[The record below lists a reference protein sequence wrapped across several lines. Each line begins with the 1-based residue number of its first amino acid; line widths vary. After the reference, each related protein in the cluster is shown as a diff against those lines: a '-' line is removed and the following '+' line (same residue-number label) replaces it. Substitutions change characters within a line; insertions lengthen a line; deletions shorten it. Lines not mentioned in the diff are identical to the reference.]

1 MEIKIADAIMYGRL
15 KEYKPRSIM
24 IKDLIV
30 GMLPKARE
38 ILDFSD
44 DFDTVIRCI
53 RKKSFITIDG
63 VYSDARKVLEINPR
77 VETLNAVIE
86 TLAHELVHAEQ
97 FKQGRLKSDFADVY
111 KQEPIWVWEDT
122 LEVSPTTIKDFAS
135 YRKLPWEV
143 EAYDRQNKIAEELFY
158 SYQSA
163 GGDSMAKLVDKYAT
177 I

>member
-15 KEYKPRSIM
+15 KEYKSRSIM

-38 ILDFSD
+38 ILDFGD
-44 DFDTVIRCI
+44 DFGISIRCI
-53 RKKSFITIDG
+53 RPKSFIAIDG
-63 VYSDARKVLEINPR
+63 VYSDSRKVLEINPR
-77 VETLNAVIE
+77 VDTLNSVIQ
-86 TLAHELVHAEQ
+86 TFAHELVHAEQ

-111 KQEPIWVWEDT
+111 KQEPIWVWEDK
-122 LEVSPTTIKDFAS
+122 LQVSPSTIKDFES

-143 EAYDRQNKIAEELFY
+143 EAFDRQNKITEELFY
-158 SYQSA
+158 SYQAA

>member
-15 KEYKPRSIM
+15 KEFKPRSIM
-24 IKDLIV
+24 IKDLII

-38 ILDFSD
+38 ILDFGN
-44 DFDTVIRCI
+44 DFDIVIRCI
-53 RKKSFITIDG
+53 RKKSFITVDG

-111 KQEPIWVWEDT
+111 KEEPIWVWEDM
-122 LEVSPTTIKDFAS
+122 LEVSPTTIKDYEA

>member
-15 KEYKPRSIM
+15 KEFKPRSIM

-38 ILDFSD
+38 LVDFTD
-44 DFDTVIRCI
+44 DFGISIRCI
-53 RKKSFITIDG
+53 RPKRFIAIDG
-63 VYSDARKVLEINPR
+63 VYSHARKVLEISPKID
-77 VETLNAVIE
+77 TLNSVIQ
-86 TLAHELVHAEQ
+86 TFAHELVHAEQ

-111 KQEPIWVWEDT
+111 KEEPIWVWEDK
-122 LEVSPTTIKDFAS
+122 LQVSPGTIKDYDS

-143 EAYDRQNKIAEELFY
+143 EAFDRQDKIAEELFY

-163 GGDSMAKLVDKYAT
+163 GGDSMVKLIDKYAT

>member
-44 DFDTVIRCI
+44 DFDIAIRCI
-53 RKKSFITIDG
+53 RKKRFITLDG
-63 VYSDARKVLEINPR
+63 VYSDARKVLEITPR
-77 VETLNAVIE
+77 IDTLNSVIQ

-97 FKQGRLKSDFADVY
+97 FKQGRLKSDYADVY
-111 KQEPIWVWEDT
+111 KEEPIWVWEDK
-122 LEVSPTTIKDFAS
+122 LQVSPDTIKDYEA

-143 EAYDRQNKIAEELFY
+143 EAYDRQDKIAEELFY

-163 GGDSMAKLVDKYAT
+163 GGDSMAKLVDKYAS